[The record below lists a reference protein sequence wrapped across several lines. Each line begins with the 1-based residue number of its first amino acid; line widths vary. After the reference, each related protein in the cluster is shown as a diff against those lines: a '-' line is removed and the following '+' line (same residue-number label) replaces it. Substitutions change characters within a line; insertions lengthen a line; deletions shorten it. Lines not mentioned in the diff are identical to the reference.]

1 MAIEKYFTKTF
12 EVYRQVLSNESSVEV
27 EQSSFLGH
35 IQHTESDEANNQIGI
50 AYTRAFTIWC
60 PIDTNL
66 MIGDRVQDED
76 GKEYNIKF
84 IQKNDNGNNQHLEAS
99 AELDISEPLSI

>member
-1 MAIEKYFTKTF
+1 MAITSYFTKTF
-12 EVYRQVLSNESSVEV
+12 QVFRQVWSNESSSEV
-27 EQSSFLGH
+27 EKTSFSGH
-35 IQHTESDEANNQIGI
+35 IQHTNSDEAENQVGI

-66 MIGDRVQDED
+66 MIGDRVVDED

-84 IQKNDNGNNQHLEAS
+84 IQKNDNGSNQHLEAS
-99 AELDISEPLSI
+99 VELDISEPLSV